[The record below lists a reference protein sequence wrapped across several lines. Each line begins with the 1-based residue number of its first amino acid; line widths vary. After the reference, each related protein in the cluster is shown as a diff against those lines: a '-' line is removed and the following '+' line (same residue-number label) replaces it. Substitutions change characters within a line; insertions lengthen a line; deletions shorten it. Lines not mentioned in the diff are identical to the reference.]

1 MSTEKS
7 LTAYVAQFVVGTRST
22 SIPAAVMHLGK
33 RSILDG
39 IGLALAGN
47 AAESGQ
53 IVRTYLRRMG
63 CATDRGCTVIGTS
76 LKVPARFAAFA
87 NGIAI
92 HADDYDDTQLAV
104 AKDRVYG
111 LLTHPTAPALPP
123 ALALGERDN
132 RSGLDVL
139 AAYQIGVEVET
150 KIAEAIDPRHYDH
163 GFHSTA
169 TIGTIGAAAAAARM
183 LGLDVEQTR
192 RALGIGAS
200 QAAGLRENFGT
211 MTKPFHPGRSAESGI
226 VAAEFAQL
234 GWTAAPIV
242 LEANRGFFKA
252 AGGGYDEAAIDGKLG
267 APWTF
272 ATPGVSIKPH
282 PSGSLTHPGMG
293 LMLDLIRKHDI
304 KPGQI
309 VKVKVGTNR
318 HMPNALIHHRP
329 KNELQ
334 AKFSM
339 EFCMAILLLER
350 KAGLAEFTD
359 RVVNRP
365 DVQKMIEKIEFGVHP
380 EAEAAGYEKM
390 TTIIDIELADG
401 RTVSGKADFG
411 KGSPFNPMSDE
422 ELANKFRECA
432 AWGKLP
438 SGSADRIVDLVFNLE
453 QVKSI
458 RDVTRLLHVGTPAK
472 KSTRKAARK
481 KQLAPAP
488 LRKAVKKTVKK
499 PATRPAKKAV
509 KKAIRKS
516 ARRR

>member
-1 MSTEKS
+1 MPTAQESS
-7 LTAYVAQFVVGTRST
+7 LTAYVARFITESKASR
-22 SIPAAVMHLGK
+22 IPADVMHLGK

-47 AAESGQ
+47 AAESGH
-53 IVRTYLRRMG
+53 IVRTYLKTLG
-63 CATDRGCTVIGTS
+63 CPLNKGCTVIGTGF
-76 LKVPARFAAFA
+76 KVPARFAAFA

-123 ALALGERDN
+123 VLALGELGN

-139 AAYQIGVEVET
+139 TAYQLAVEAET
-150 KIAEAIDPRHYDH
+150 KISEAINPRHYDH

-169 TIGTIGAAAAAARM
+169 TIGAIAAAAGAARM
-183 LGLDVEQTR
+183 LKLNVEQTR

-200 QAAGLRENFGT
+200 QSAGLRENFGT

-226 VAAEFAQL
+226 VAAEFAKL
-234 GWTAAPIV
+234 GWTATPIV
-242 LEANRGFFKA
+242 LEAGRGFFKA
-252 AGGGYDEAAIDGKLG
+252 AGGGYDAAAIDGKLG
-267 APWTF
+267 NPWSF
-272 ATPGVSIKPH
+272 ASPGVSIKPH

-293 LMLDLIRKHDI
+293 LMLDLIRKNDI
-304 KPGQI
+304 RPGQVI
-309 VKVKVGTNR
+309 KVKVGTNR

-329 KNELQ
+329 TNELQ

-359 RVVNRP
+359 KVVNRS
-365 DVQKMIEKIEFGVHP
+365 DVKKIIEKVEFGVHP

-401 RTVSGKADFG
+401 RRIGGRADFG
-411 KGSPFNPMSDE
+411 KGSPTNPMSDD
-422 ELANKFRECA
+422 ELAGKFRECA

-438 SGSADRIVDLVFNLE
+438 KASADKIVQMVFNLE
-453 QVKSI
+453 KLKSI
-458 RDVTRLLHVGTPAK
+458 RELTRLL
-472 KSTRKAARK
+472 
-481 KQLAPAP
+481 
-488 LRKAVKKTVKK
+488 
-499 PATRPAKKAV
+499 
-509 KKAIRKS
+509 AIG
-516 ARRR
+516 RR

>member
-1 MSTEKS
+1 MNRQPDS
-7 LTAYVAQFVVGTRST
+7 LTAYVARFITETQASR
-22 SIPAAVMHLGK
+22 IPADVMHLGM

-47 AAESGQ
+47 AAESGS
-53 IVRTYLRRMG
+53 IVRQYLKTLG
-63 CATDRGCTVIGTS
+63 CPTGKGCTVIGTS

-123 ALALGERDN
+123 ALALGELGN
-132 RSGLDVL
+132 RSGRDVL
-139 AAYQIGVEVET
+139 TAYQVAVEVET
-150 KIAEAIDPRHYDH
+150 KIAEAINPRHYDE

-169 TIGTIGAAAAAARM
+169 TIGAIGAAAGAAKLLK
-183 LGLDVEQTR
+183 LGVEETQ

-200 QAAGLRENFGT
+200 QAAGLRESFGT
-211 MTKPFHPGRSAESGI
+211 MTKPFHPGRSAESGV
-226 VAAEFAQL
+226 VAAEFAKL
-234 GWTAAPIV
+234 GWTSTPIV
-242 LEANRGFFKA
+242 LEAGRGFFQA
-252 AGGGYDEAAIDGKLG
+252 AGGGYDPAAIEGKLG
-267 APWTF
+267 NPWTF
-272 ATPGVSIKPH
+272 ASPGVSIKPH

-293 LMLDLIRKHDI
+293 LMLELIRKHDI
-304 KPGQI
+304 RPQQ
-309 VKVKVGTNR
+309 VVRVKVGTNR

-359 RVVNRP
+359 QVVNRR
-365 DVQKMIEKIEFGVHP
+365 DVQAMIERIEFGVHP

-390 TTIIDIELADG
+390 TTLIEIELTDG
-401 RTVSGKADFG
+401 RRISGRADFG
-411 KGSPFNPMSDE
+411 KGSPANPMSDD
-422 ELANKFRECA
+422 ELAAKFRECA

-438 SGSADRIVDLVFNLE
+438 RASADKVIEMVFGLDE
-453 QVKSI
+453 LKSI
-458 RDVTRLLHVGTPAK
+458 RSLTRLLATGP
-472 KSTRKAARK
+472 ARK
-481 KQLAPAP
+481 
-488 LRKAVKKTVKK
+488 
-499 PATRPAKKAV
+499 
-509 KKAIRKS
+509 
-516 ARRR
+516 RR

>member
-1 MSTEKS
+1 MPTAQESS
-7 LTAYVAQFVVGTRST
+7 LTAYVARFITETKASR
-22 SIPAAVMHLGK
+22 IPAEVMHLGK

-47 AAESGQ
+47 AAESGR
-53 IVRTYLRRMG
+53 IVRQYLKTLG
-63 CATDRGCTVIGTS
+63 CPLDKGCTVIGTG

-123 ALALGERDN
+123 VLALGELGN
-132 RSGLDVL
+132 RSGLDML
-139 AAYQIGVEVET
+139 TAYQVAVEVET
-150 KIAEAIDPRHYDH
+150 KVAEAINPRHYDH

-169 TIGTIGAAAAAARM
+169 TIGAIAAAAGAARM
-183 LGLDVEQTR
+183 LGLDVEQTQ

-200 QAAGLRENFGT
+200 QSAGLRENFGT

-226 VAAEFAQL
+226 VAAEFAKL
-234 GWTAAPIV
+234 GWTATPIV
-242 LEANRGFFKA
+242 LEAGRGFFKA
-252 AGGGYDEAAIDGKLG
+252 AGGGYDPAAIDGKLG

-272 ATPGVSIKPH
+272 AVPGVSIKPH

-293 LMLDLIRKHDI
+293 LMLDLIRRHDI
-304 KPGQI
+304 KPAQ
-309 VKVKVGTNR
+309 VATVKVGTNR

-329 KNELQ
+329 TNELQ

-350 KAGLAEFTD
+350 RAGLAEFTD
-359 RVVNRP
+359 KVVNRA
-365 DVQKMIEKIEFGVHP
+365 DVRRMIEKVEFSVHP

-390 TTIIDIELADG
+390 TTIIDLELADG
-401 RTVSGKADFG
+401 RRIRGRADFG
-411 KGSPFNPMSDE
+411 KGSPANPMSDE
-422 ELANKFRECA
+422 ELAGKFRECA

-438 SGSADRIVDLVFNLE
+438 EAAAGKLVHMVLNLE
-453 QVKSI
+453 KLKSI
-458 RDVTRLLHVGTPAK
+458 RELTKLLAIG
-472 KSTRKAARK
+472 KSSRK
-481 KQLAPAP
+481 
-488 LRKAVKKTVKK
+488 
-499 PATRPAKKAV
+499 
-509 KKAIRKS
+509 
-516 ARRR
+516 

>member
-1 MSTEKS
+1 MPTAPESS
-7 LTAYVAQFVVGTRST
+7 LTAYVAQFVIGTRASA
-22 SIPAAVMHLGK
+22 IPADVMRLGK

-47 AAESGQ
+47 AAESGH
-53 IVRTYLRRMG
+53 IVRAYLKG
-63 CATDRGCTVIGTS
+63 LGIPTGKGATVIGTS
-76 LKVPARFAAFA
+76 MKVPARFAAFA

-123 ALALGERDN
+123 VLALGEIGN

-139 AAYQIGVEVET
+139 AAYQVAVEAET
-150 KIAEAIDPRHYDH
+150 KICEAINPRHYDH

-169 TIGTIGAAAAAARM
+169 TIGAIAAAAGASRM
-183 LGLDVEQTR
+183 MGLNLEQTR

-211 MTKPFHPGRSAESGI
+211 MTKPFHPGRSCESGI
-226 VAAEFAQL
+226 VAAEFAKL
-234 GWTAAPIV
+234 GWTATPVV
-242 LEANRGFFKA
+242 LEAGRGFFKA
-252 AGGGYDEAAIDGKLG
+252 AGGGYDPAAIEGRLG
-267 APWTF
+267 NPWTF
-272 ATPGVSIKPH
+272 TFPGVSIKPH

-304 KPGQI
+304 RPQQ
-309 VKVKVGTNR
+309 VMKVKVGTNR

-329 KNELQ
+329 QNELQ

-339 EFCMAILLLER
+339 EFCMAILLLQR

-359 RVVNRP
+359 QVVNRP
-365 DVQKMIEKIEFGVHP
+365 DVRKVIEKVDFGVHP

-401 RTVSGKADFG
+401 RKIGGRADFG
-411 KGSPFNPMSDE
+411 KGSPANPMSDD
-422 ELANKFRECA
+422 ELATKFRECA

-438 SGSADRIVDLVFNLE
+438 KASADKVVDRVFSLE
-453 QVKSI
+453 KLKSI
-458 RDVTRLLHVGTPAK
+458 RELTRLLAK
-472 KSTRKAARK
+472 K
-481 KQLAPAP
+481 
-488 LRKAVKKTVKK
+488 
-499 PATRPAKKAV
+499 
-509 KKAIRKS
+509 
-516 ARRR
+516 

>member
-1 MSTEKS
+1 MNTPAS
-7 LTAYVAQFVVGTRST
+7 LTAYVADFVINTRPSA
-22 SIPAAVMHLGK
+22 IPADVMHLGK

-47 AAESGQ
+47 AAESGH
-53 IVRTYLRRMG
+53 IVRTYLKSLG
-63 CATDRGCTVIGTS
+63 LPSNKGATVIGTN
-76 LKVPARFAAFA
+76 LKYPARFAAFA

-123 ALALGERDN
+123 VLALGEIGN

-139 AAYQIGVEVET
+139 TAYQVAVEAET
-150 KIAEAIDPRHYDH
+150 KICEAINPRHYDH

-169 TIGTIGAAAAAARM
+169 TIGAITAAAGAARM
-183 LGLDVEQTR
+183 MKLNLEQTR

-226 VAAEFAQL
+226 VAAEFAKL
-234 GWTAAPIV
+234 GWTSTPIV
-242 LEANRGFFKA
+242 LEAGRGFFKA
-252 AGGGYDEAAIDGKLG
+252 AGGGYDAAAIEGKLG
-267 APWTF
+267 NPWTF
-272 ATPGVSIKPH
+272 NFPGVSIKPH

-293 LMLDLIRKHDI
+293 LMLDLIRQHDI
-304 KPGQI
+304 RPDQV

-329 KNELQ
+329 TTELQ

-350 KAGLAEFTD
+350 RAGLAEFTD
-359 RVVNRP
+359 KVVNSAK
-365 DVQKMIEKIEFGVHP
+365 VKKMIEKVEFGVHP

-401 RTVSGKADFG
+401 RRISGRADFG
-411 KGSPFNPMSDE
+411 KGSPTNPMSDD
-422 ELANKFRECA
+422 ELAAKFRECA

-438 SGSADRIVDLVFNLE
+438 KANAEKIIDRVFNL
-453 QVKSI
+453 QKLKSI
-458 RDVTRLLHVGTPAK
+458 RELTRLL
-472 KSTRKAARK
+472 ARK
-481 KQLAPAP
+481 
-488 LRKAVKKTVKK
+488 
-499 PATRPAKKAV
+499 
-509 KKAIRKS
+509 
-516 ARRR
+516 